1 MFFCCPI
8 NRYFSK
14 ANIGFFVYYI
24 STIALIVLHT
34 HLLNKMWFEFVLNIA
49 PEFISFVALAVGA
62 SRPDWREL
70 DDELMKNS
78 VLFVDSRDAA
88 LTESGDVIL
97 SGVRLSEMMGFIF
110 VAVGLCLK

>member
-1 MFFCCPI
+1 
-8 NRYFSK
+8 
-14 ANIGFFVYYI
+14 
-24 STIALIVLHT
+24 
-34 HLLNKMWFEFVLNIA
+34 MWFEFVLNIA

-78 VLFVDSRDAA
+78 ILYVDSRDAA

-110 VAVGLCLK
+110 VAIGLHLKWVGIDDVLHCPTFGTSNVIVNTFQGEIER

>member
-1 MFFCCPI
+1 M
-8 NRYFSK
+8 
-14 ANIGFFVYYI
+14 
-24 STIALIVLHT
+24 LIHT
-34 HLLNKMWFEFVLNIA
+34 FLLDRMLFKCVLNIP
-49 PEFISFVALAVGA
+49 PEFISFIVLAVGA

-97 SGVRLSEMMGFIF
+97 SGVRLSFCWQLAC
-110 VAVGLCLK
+110 V